1 MSTRSSLLANP
12 DGDAKALAE
21 SAPWI
26 PLQWLALI
34 SVDDIERSGNNPCI
48 STDRKSALDRFDQT
62 IAFLGEQFPE
72 FDSFE
77 ECADSLKALLSKSKA
92 KTIGIEVMDHIAIN
106 PETFIPSLLA
116 SVASLQA
123 MDSKCAYTLPA
134 QTIEDPF
141 TGEPKKL
148 QAVEHNNIRD
158 VLCLAASIDP
168 MPDDEVADEQL
179 IGHFF

>member
-12 DGDAKALAE
+12 DGNAEALAE

-26 PLQWLALI
+26 PLQWLALV
-34 SVDDIERSGNNPCI
+34 SVDDIERCGEIPCI
-48 STDRKSALDRFDQT
+48 STDRKSALDRFDQS

-92 KTIGIEVMDHIAIN
+92 KTIGIEVMDHIAMN

-116 SVASLQA
+116 AVASLQA
-123 MDSKCAYTLPA
+123 RDNKCAFTVPA

-141 TGEPKKL
+141 TGEARKL
-148 QAVEHNNIRD
+148 EAVEHNDLRE

-168 MPDDEVADEQL
+168 LPEDEVAEEQL
-179 IGHFF
+179 IGCLF